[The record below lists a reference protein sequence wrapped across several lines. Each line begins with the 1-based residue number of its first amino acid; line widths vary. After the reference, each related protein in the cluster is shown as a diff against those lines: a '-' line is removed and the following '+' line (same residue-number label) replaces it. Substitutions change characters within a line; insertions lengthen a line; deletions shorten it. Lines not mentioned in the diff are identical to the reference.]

1 MVTGRWELKISN
13 YGLRQLRH
21 SQVVDTMGHSPNL
34 KRKNSLFKK
43 DAVLTDEIAH
53 VLRSTE
59 TLLWLAPESVVT
71 TPLNVYL
78 TYPSKQADVYR

>member
-1 MVTGRWELKISN
+1 MITGRWELKISN
-13 YGLRQLRH
+13 YGLGQLRH
-21 SQVVDTMGHSPNL
+21 SQVVDRTDYSPNL
-34 KRKNSLFKK
+34 KRKNSLFRK
-43 DAVLTDEIAH
+43 DAGLTDEIAH

-71 TPLNVYL
+71 TPSNAYL

>member
-13 YGLRQLRH
+13 YGLGQLRH
-21 SQVVDTMGHSPNL
+21 SQVVDRMDNSPNL
-34 KRKNSLFKK
+34 KRRNSLLKK
-43 DAVLTDEIAH
+43 EAALTDDIAH
-53 VLRSTE
+53 VIRSTE